1 MVRLYFRPCSPT
13 QYVVEGIRPTSQLG
27 YGGAHCPVPVVLLFD
42 AREILTRHDT
52 RFTDGNLAAANAQ
65 VYADSEA
72 FSQLP
77 FEQIYHSS
85 PFSKLEGRT
94 IKFHRNAE
102 VIVPRQL
109 DLSGLRRI
117 AARSVAEYET
127 LRTLLSHRTWRSWAG
142 RFETGVRSGL
152 HLGRWTYL
160 EQVVMT
166 TDRTT
171 LWFNPDTEAP
181 GPFLLDCRVLD
192 SSTRKTYTLTKPDFT
207 AKQPLVMNLQN
218 LSDPSEYRLTVK
230 LDGHLAYLGW
240 HIESSLPF

>member
-13 QYVVEGIRPTSQLG
+13 QYVVEGIRPTSQLR
-27 YGGAHCPVPVVLLFD
+27 YGGAHCPVPVVFLFD
-42 AREILTRHDT
+42 SREILTRRDT
-52 RFTDGNLAAANAQ
+52 RFSDGNLAAGGDA
-65 VYADSEA
+65 YGDSCA
-72 FSQLP
+72 FGRIP
-77 FEQIYHSS
+77 FKQIYHSS
-85 PFSKLEGRT
+85 PLSEPERRT
-94 IKFHRNAE
+94 IKVRRNAE
-102 VIVPRQL
+102 VIVPDPL
-109 DLSGLRRI
+109 NLSGLLRI
-117 AARSVAEYET
+117 ATRSVAEYET
-127 LRTLLSHRTWRSWAG
+127 LRSLLSYREWRFWAN
-142 RFETGVRSGL
+142 RVETGVRSGL

-166 TDRTT
+166 TDRIT
-171 LWFNPDTEAP
+171 LWFNPDTEEP